1 VRLVTEKP
9 ELETRK
15 RVYDLVV
22 LNPGV
27 HLREIERLTD
37 LPLGVVRYHLDR
49 LQRDDLLFVQ
59 EDRYFKRFF
68 PKGRIPN
75 VPTQYFAVLRQK
87 SLRGIV
93 LHLLNNPGS
102 SHAAVMNA
110 LDLPASTLST
120 YLAYLL
126 QRGVVRREK
135 SGKENLYF
143 VQDEESIVKVLMVY
157 RPSFL
162 DKLVDNAIT
171 LYMERP
177 ESRGP

>member
-1 VRLVTEKP
+1 
-9 ELETRK
+9 
-15 RVYDLVV
+15 VYDLVV

-27 HLREIERLTD
+27 HLRETERLTG

-49 LQRDDLLFVQ
+49 LQREDLIFAQ

-68 PKGRIPN
+68 PKGKIPN
-75 VPTQYFAVLRQK
+75 VPTQYFAVLRQE
-87 SLRGIV
+87 SLRRIV

-102 SHAAVMNA
+102 NHATMMSVLA
-110 LDLPASTLST
+110 LPASTLST
-120 YLAYLL
+120 YLSYLL
-126 QRGVVRREK
+126 RRGILRREK

-143 VQDEESIVKVLMVY
+143 VQDEESVVKVLLVY

-162 DKLVDNAIT
+162 DKLVDRALT

-177 ESRGP
+177 

>member
-1 VRLVTEKP
+1 MTDKP

-22 LNPGV
+22 LSPGV
-27 HLREIERLTD
+27 HLREVERLTG

-49 LQRDDLLFVQ
+49 LQREDLVFVQ

-75 VPTQYFAVLRQK
+75 VPIQYFGVLRQE
-87 SLRGIV
+87 SLRRIA
-93 LHLLNNPGS
+93 LHLMNNPGS
-102 SHAAVMNA
+102 SHAAMKES
-110 LDLPASTLST
+110 LGLPASTLST
-120 YLAYLL
+120 YLSYLL
-126 QRGVVRREK
+126 GREVIRREK

-143 VQDEESIVKVLMVY
+143 LCDEEAVVKVLLVY
-157 RPSFL
+157 RPNFL
-162 DKLVDNAIT
+162 DKMVDHAIT

-177 ESRGP
+177 

>member
-1 VRLVTEKP
+1 MTDKP

-15 RVYDLVV
+15 KLYELVV

-27 HLREIERLTD
+27 HLREIERLTN

-49 LQRDDLLFVQ
+49 LQREDLIFVQ

-68 PKGRIPN
+68 PKNRIPN
-75 VPTQYFAVLRQK
+75 VPVETFAALRQE
-87 SLRGIV
+87 SLRRIV

-102 SHAAVMNA
+102 SHTTLMNA
-110 LDLPASTLST
+110 LGMPPSTLST
-120 YLAYLL
+120 YLAILL
-126 QRGVVRREK
+126 HKRIVRREK

-143 VQDEESIVKVLMVY
+143 VQDEESVVKVLTVY

-162 DKLVDNAIT
+162 DTLVDNALT
-171 LYMERP
+171 LYMDRP
-177 ESRGP
+177 